1 MMRRLRVGGA
11 LLLLFCGL
19 AAPSFAEQA
28 VPPLRGHV
36 TDLANTLDAGQRVSL
51 ERTLAAFEA
60 QRGAQIAVLI
70 VPSTAPESIEQY
82 SIRAVEQW
90 QLGREK
96 FDDGVLLLVA
106 RDDRALRIEDL
117 VGQERLASDQSIIDD
132 IIVPHFKRDDYA
144 GGIAAGVQQLMRLI
158 EGEALPAP
166 PRSALSAAE
175 AEESLPFLFVA
186 AFIGGML
193 LRSVFGRLTG
203 AGLTGAGTGLL
214 AWWLVGSLIFGLM
227 AGLFAFFFFLGGG
240 GRPPGRGGWGSSS
253 TGGWGSGGFRGGGGG
268 FGGGGASGRW

>member
-1 MMRRLRVGGA
+1 ML
-11 LLLLFCGL
+11 CCL
-19 AAPSFAEQA
+19 APWAAAEVE

-36 TDLANTLDAGQRVSL
+36 TDLSGLLDSGRRAAL
-51 ERTLAAFEA
+51 EQTLADFET
-60 QRGAQIAVLI
+60 QHGAQIAVLI
-70 VPSTAPESIEQY
+70 VPSTAPESLEQY
-82 SIRAVEQW
+82 SIRVVEQW
-90 QLGREK
+90 RLGRK
-96 FDDGVLLLVA
+96 KIDDGVLLLLA
-106 RDDRALRIEDL
+106 RDDRALRIE
-117 VGQERLASDQSIIDD
+117 VGYGLEGVIPDAVAKRIIDD
-132 IIVPHFKRDDYA
+132 IIVPYFKRDDYA

-175 AEESLPFLFVA
+175 ADESLPFLFVA

-214 AWWLVGSLIFGLM
+214 AWWLLGSLIFGLM